1 MTHKLRMYVFL
12 LLLIGGGMMGGCWG
26 ERPTQIAIEGGEPPA
41 FSFSGSG
48 NLSAFSVYLVPPS
61 PEKMDKPFSEQVPI
75 WQIESATD
83 FLHGRPIEQIK
94 KLTYGSIPAGYKQ
107 TFPGSAESPRAL
119 EADKAYFF
127 ACNTTNAPTTA
138 GYFLVH
144 DGKAIPTHVETPC
157 WGAQND
163 KWVAVPCPNH
173 P

>member
-1 MTHKLRMYVFL
+1 MLIVLFLFSGVALTEGCRSERATHV
-12 LLLIGGGMMGGCWG
+12 
-26 ERPTQIAIEGGEPPA
+26 AIEGGAAPV
-41 FSFSGSG
+41 FSLSGSG
-48 NLSAFSVYLVPPS
+48 NLSSFSVYLVPPS
-61 PEKMDKPFSEQVPI
+61 PEKMDKPFSEQVPV

-107 TFPGSAESPRAL
+107 TFPGSAEIPRTL

-127 ACNTTNAPTTA
+127 ACNTTNAPTAA

-144 DGKAIPTHVETPC
+144 DGKSVPAHVETLC
-157 WGAQND
+157 WGTQND